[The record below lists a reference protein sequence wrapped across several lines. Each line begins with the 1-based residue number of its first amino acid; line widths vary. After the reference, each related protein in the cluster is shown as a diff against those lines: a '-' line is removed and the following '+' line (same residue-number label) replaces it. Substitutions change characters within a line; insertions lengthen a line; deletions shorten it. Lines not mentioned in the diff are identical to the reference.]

1 MLREPLP
8 SPSNLERWARQP
20 SSRPVT
26 GGETESQRLAP
37 YHSAHKQQS
46 RDASS
51 GLWIPVLMLFSGYH
65 NTFPEPSTGSPTFRN
80 LSSQLHPHS
89 GIPAPSAMCLSPSAV
104 VTSPY
109 SAKVPWEAQVSCLP
123 IINNKYHP
131 QLMDYVEQCCSEHTL
146 CASELPEFHVKM
158 QLLALRV
165 WVGGCPGP
173 SVSNKM
179 HLGRIAWVASG
190 QPAVGPFST
199 SPAWSVPPALFPH
212 HLSPETQGTRTRDP
226 PSFRGHAGRL
236 VGNASFRALWGCSP
250 SSRGPA
256 RG

>member
-1 MLREPLP
+1 
-8 SPSNLERWARQP
+8 
-20 SSRPVT
+20 
-26 GGETESQRLAP
+26 
-37 YHSAHKQQS
+37 
-46 RDASS
+46 
-51 GLWIPVLMLFSGYH
+51 
-65 NTFPEPSTGSPTFRN
+65 
-80 LSSQLHPHS
+80 
-89 GIPAPSAMCLSPSAV
+89 
-104 VTSPY
+104 
-109 SAKVPWEAQVSCLP
+109 
-123 IINNKYHP
+123 
-131 QLMDYVEQCCSEHTL
+131 MDYVEQCCSEHTL
-146 CASELPEFHVKM
+146 CASELPEFPVKM

-165 WVGGCPGP
+165 WGGRCPGP

-179 HLGRIAWVASG
+179 HLGRIAWIASG

-256 RG
+256 RTQQAGPLCPGTGSQRWEAARHLPQPSLKFRPCPRIFG